1 MVLVYRCW
9 ETRVNFKDVIAILVI
24 YNTFS
29 PRLDPTAYDLRKYAV
44 KDNILAGFLHT
55 NLNLLINHVIL
66 VLIFGREMRGSVFL
80 L

>member
-1 MVLVYRCW
+1 M
-9 ETRVNFKDVIAILVI
+9 NFKDVIAILVI

-29 PRLDPTAYDLRKYAV
+29 PRLDLTAYDLRKYAV